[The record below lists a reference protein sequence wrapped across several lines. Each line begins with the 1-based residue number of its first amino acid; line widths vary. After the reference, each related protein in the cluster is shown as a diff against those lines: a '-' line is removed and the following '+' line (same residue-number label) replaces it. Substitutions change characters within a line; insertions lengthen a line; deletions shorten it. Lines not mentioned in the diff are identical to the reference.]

1 MSIVRFFLAAI
12 FGLALT
18 ILGPFT
24 TGDGITYIADHGKL
38 LLVLI
43 AIINVIVGGGLSGS
57 FFAKDWRDG
66 FRYWLQP
73 YSYKGTIN
81 PTYGFGAIILAWNI
95 VVILFFIE
103 A

>member
-1 MSIVRFFLAAI
+1 MFVRFLLAAM

-18 ILGPFT
+18 ILVPFT
-24 TGDGITYIADHGKL
+24 TADGIAFVKAHGKL

-43 AIINVIVGGGLSGS
+43 AIINVIVGGALSGS

-81 PTYGFGAIILAWNI
+81 PTYAFGAIILAWNI

-103 A
+103 G